1 MIENVGDSNSAN
13 IPVNFD
19 NTEIAFRGKSDQ
31 ELRQSYKLFKLINN
45 PVLSKIGPAITR
57 FAFELGLPIT
67 GLIRKTIFKQFC
79 GGESVE
85 ECEPVISKLWEG
97 NVGTILDYS
106 VEGQQDEDSY
116 RTTTEE
122 IIKNLQRAAADERI
136 PFTVFKLSG
145 LARLGLLEKISAG
158 SDLSTAEETE
168 YFRVKGRVN
177 NICKTAYD
185 LEISVMIDAEES
197 WIQKAID
204 TLVIE
209 TMQLYNLE
217 RAIVYNTYQL
227 YRTNGLATI
236 KEHYTQAETYGF
248 ILGAKLVRGAY
259 MEKERERAFALKY
272 TSPIHYTKDET
283 DTDYNSALKFCI
295 HHYKYIA
302 MLAGTHNEESCRVMA
317 GLMNESSVPFNHPH
331 MYFSQLLG
339 MSDNLSFNLSSA
351 GFNVAKYVP
360 YGNVKAVLPY
370 LFRRAEENTAIA
382 GQMGRELNLI
392 RAELERR
399 KLMTNH

>member
-1 MIENVGDSNSAN
+1 MIENVSDQNSAN
-13 IPVNFD
+13 TPLNFD
-19 NTEIAFRGKSDQ
+19 NTEIAFRGKTDY
-31 ELRQSYKLFKLINN
+31 ELHQSYKLFKLINN
-45 PVLSKIGPAITR
+45 TVVAKIGPAVVG
-57 FAFELGLPIT
+57 FALKLGLPIT
-67 GLIRKTIFKQFC
+67 GLIKKTIFKQFC

-116 RTTTEE
+116 RITTAE
-122 IIKNLQRAAADERI
+122 IIKNLRRAAADERI

-145 LARLGLLEKISAG
+145 LARVGLLEKISVG
-158 SDLSTAEETE
+158 SDLSAAEETE
-168 YFRVKGRVN
+168 YFRVKGRIN

-185 LEISVMIDAEES
+185 LEVSVMIDAEES

-217 RAIVYNTYQL
+217 KAIVYNTYQM
-227 YRTNGLATI
+227 YRTNGLATL

-259 MEKERERAFALKY
+259 MEKERERALVLKY
-272 TSPIHYTKDET
+272 TSPIYSTKNET
-283 DTDYNSALKFCI
+283 DADYNSALKFCVL
-295 HHYKYIA
+295 HYKYIA

-317 GLMNESSVPFNHPH
+317 DLMNDCSVPVNHPH
-331 MYFSQLLG
+331 LYFSQLLG

-370 LFRRAEENTAIA
+370 LFRRAAENTAIA
-382 GQMGRELNLI
+382 GQMGRELSLI
-392 RAELERR
+392 KAELERR
-399 KLMTNH
+399 RLMIHS